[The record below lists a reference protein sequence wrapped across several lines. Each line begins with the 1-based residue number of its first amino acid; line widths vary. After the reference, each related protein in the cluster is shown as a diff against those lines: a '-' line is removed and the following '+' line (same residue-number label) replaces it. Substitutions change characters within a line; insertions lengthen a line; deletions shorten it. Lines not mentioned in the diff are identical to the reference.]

1 MGSTRS
7 FQVMSYHDLILHCQ
21 DKQHPRKDVFSELVR
36 RYNSHVERVL
46 YHLAPDWND
55 RADLAQEVWIRVYR
69 NLKNLREPSQFRAW
83 LSRIIVNLFYDELRK
98 RKRIVAAMS
107 LDSFLH
113 SDEGEIGWEIASHE
127 RKPLEELTVQEFYD
141 ELQSAIVNLPE
152 IFQATIVLR
161 ELEGLSYEE
170 IGRITGVPISTVK
183 SRILRARKRLQK
195 QLKTYFDGSS

>member
-1 MGSTRS
+1 MT
-7 FQVMSYHDLILHCQ
+7 YHDFALQCQ
-21 DKQHPRKDVFSELVR
+21 DELHAEKDLFSDLVR
-36 RYNSHVERVL
+36 QYHSHVEKVL

-98 RKRIVAAMS
+98 RKRVVAATS

-113 SDEGEIGWEIASHE
+113 SEEGEIGWEIASHE
-127 RKPLEELTVQEFYD
+127 RRPLDELTLQEFHEELQV
-141 ELQSAIVNLPE
+141 AITNLPE
-152 IFQATIVLR
+152 IFQTTIVLR

-195 QLKTYFDGSS
+195 PLKVYFDGSL